1 MRSCVNWVAHALIE
15 DVIDPDWTDL
25 RNVLNVARIAVETT
39 DIYRALY
46 GDGNAYTVVE
56 WSHS

>member
-1 MRSCVNWVAHALIE
+1 MRSCINHVAHALLE

-39 DIYRALY
+39 DMYRTLY
-46 GDGNAYTVVE
+46 GGADTVHC
-56 WSHS
+56 WSVS